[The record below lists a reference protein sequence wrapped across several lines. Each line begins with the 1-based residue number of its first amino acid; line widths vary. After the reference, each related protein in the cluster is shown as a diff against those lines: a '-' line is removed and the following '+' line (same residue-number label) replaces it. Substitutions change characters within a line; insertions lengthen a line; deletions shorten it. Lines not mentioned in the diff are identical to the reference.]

1 MVPLPTRTL
10 TLPPETNDSHVARH
24 NHVTRQISRV
34 SSRSIGSPIDPAAR
48 LPVEFRTLSLHVDE
62 TARQEAAEKRKGTA
76 KELSDL
82 TFHTQTEEEILNL
95 FSVSPTIGLDSTQ
108 AQRRLVTNGPNAL
121 SPPPSRTWRK
131 VLEWIFGGFGSLL
144 LAASIVCFI
153 AWKPL
158 GEPNPAPANLALA
171 VVLLIVLLLNA
182 LFNMWQDI
190 STTRTLASLT
200 SLLPSAVTVLR
211 DGQPTV
217 TQASQLVTG
226 DIVMLGTG
234 VRVPADMRI
243 LKSEGLMVDRG
254 VLTGESEPIPATTH
268 YTDENFLET
277 RNIALQGTYC
287 VSGSGMGIVVQVGD
301 GTVFGRIAR
310 LSTGPNTNG
319 KNSLT
324 AGLTTLQ
331 REILRFVLIIAGL
344 RRDYPD
350 YINIPTLL
358 IDVVSVMVAFIP
370 EGLPVAITMS
380 LAKVAH
386 TLSKKK
392 VLCKSLSIVETLGSV
407 NVLCSDKTG
416 TLTQNKMSV
425 QDVAVFDTEYT
436 VMEFHDAANREGNS
450 NLHQMGAVAAICN
463 SANFASGTEDE
474 PTNVRKALGDAT
486 DSAILRFAHTMRPI
500 ETARSTWE
508 DVFKLNFSSKTKF
521 MLKFSKLV
529 DLSSGSLP
537 APLVPSDDF
546 NPHTDYL
553 LTVKG
558 APDVLYPRCTSIMS
572 PVDGQVFDLTPE
584 RLAQITEIQNRW
596 AARGRR
602 VLMLG
607 RRIVRGSELKGPI
620 SDETIAKVNWNLTI
634 IGLVGLI
641 DPLKEDI
648 IETVRVCRGAGIRFF
663 MVTGDHP
670 ATAVAIAA
678 QAGIVSGN
686 PDAIHRLSNLD
697 SSLDEKSIPQY
708 DPDAKDHNP
717 FTPDSNTDPEK
728 SGSALASAGMKSI
741 VITGSD
747 LMTITSSQ
755 MEQLCQYDEI
765 VFARTSPEQKL
776 RIVHEFQRRGGV
788 VAMTGDGGSTP
799 PPSRLVYDNL
809 KKTVLYLLPAGS
821 FSELM
826 PIVLN
831 ILIGVPQMLSSLQM
845 IIICVGTDVLPA
857 LSLALEK
864 PEQGLLTRRPRNVK
878 TDRLADWK
886 LLLHAYGF
894 IGVLES
900 LCAMSMSFWYLQR
913 NGVPFSDLVLGFGNW
928 PTLDNEKL
936 NKAQSVYFFTLVI
949 MQWGNL
955 LATRSRKLSIF
966 QHKPSGNWYI
976 FPAMICALVIG
987 IFFSYVPFFQKT
999 FLTRGVPVEHYFL
1012 PVAFG
1017 LGLLLLDETRKF
1029 MVRKYPN
1036 GVLAKL
1042 AWNCGSIKPTSVKL
1056 RQQLRKHRD
1065 RIDRAAFMFLQQVPV
1080 LKSIGLDITLA
1091 WLSFAMNTTTR
1102 PRKKRSW
1109 RGPPLAIKPR
1119 PRSLSLRF
1127 SQYFASAGPSRQ
1139 VWLAKGLRTR
1149 RNRWIWA
1156 EVDPESFL
1164 QTIEDS
1170 TVEIR
1175 LCDNEQDGYDSDES
1189 DYLSVIMS
1197 EEDEG
1202 QSVQTNMTSLLHTD
1216 GTSFFTGRVESSQSS
1231 TSNLS
1236 CLQTPTL
1243 SPAVIAQGLID
1254 DAVHIYHSTTDF
1266 PTAITKLEH
1275 AASLVPA
1282 SHPDLK
1288 AQCYL
1293 HLGQLAQAS
1302 YNFASDEVDMMPPQ
1316 TQAQIKANRRLST
1329 ISTFGA
1335 FSPTSPSLSN
1345 ARSHFR
1351 HAHKLFTQSRNR
1363 TGQLQCKQA
1372 VASIALDEQDW
1383 DSARNQILY
1392 ILDAGKREGVQ
1403 IDEVWCWS
1411 ALALVALK
1419 QGEFDEVDTC
1429 WSKAWHA
1436 GSR

>member
-10 TLPPETNDSHVARH
+10 TLPPEGPNDSHLARH
-24 NHVTRQISRV
+24 NHVSRQLSRV
-34 SSRSIGSPIDPAAR
+34 SNRSIGTPIDPAAR

-62 TARQEAAEKRKGTA
+62 TARQVAVEKRKGA
-76 KELSDL
+76 VKELSDL

-108 AQRRLVTNGPNAL
+108 AQRRLAANGPNAL
-121 SPPPSRTWRK
+121 SPPPSRTFRK

-182 LFNMWQDI
+182 VFNMWQDI

-217 TQASQLVTG
+217 TEASQLVTG

-287 VSGSGMGIVVQVGD
+287 VSGSGIGVVVQVGD
-301 GTVFGRIAR
+301 GTVFGRIAQ
-310 LSTGPNTNG
+310 LSTGQNSTG
-319 KNSLT
+319 KNKLT

-331 REILRFVLIIAGL
+331 REILRFVLIIAACASTVAVIIVILWAAWL

-358 IDVVSVMVAFIP
+358 IDIVSVMVAFIP

-416 TLTQNKMSV
+416 TLTQNKMTV
-425 QDVAVFDTEYT
+425 QDVAIFDTEYT
-436 VMEFHDAANREGNS
+436 VMEFHEATNKGQGNK
-450 NLHQMGAVAAICN
+450 NLQQMGAVAAICN
-463 SANFASGTEDE
+463 SANFASGTEEE
-474 PTNVRKALGDAT
+474 PTSVRKVLGDAT

-500 ETARSTWE
+500 ETARKAWE

-521 MLKFSKLV
+521 MLKLSKLAY
-529 DLSSGSLP
+529 LSPDLP
-537 APLVPSDDF
+537 APLVPSDKF
-546 NPHTDYL
+546 NPQTDYL

-572 PVDGQVFDLTPE
+572 PVDGQVYDLTPQ
-584 RLAQITEIQNRW
+584 RLAQITEVQSRW

-620 SDETIAKVNWNLTI
+620 SDETIAEVNWNITI

-648 IETVRVCRGAGIRFF
+648 IETVRICRGAGIRFF

-686 PDAIHRLSNLD
+686 PDAIHRLSDLD

-708 DPDAKDHNP
+708 DPDAKDRSL
-717 FTPDSNTDPEK
+717 FTSDSNDPEK
-728 SGSALASAGMKSI
+728 SGSNLASSGMKSI
-741 VITGSD
+741 VITGPD
-747 LMTITSSQ
+747 LMAITASQ

-788 VAMTGDGGSTP
+788 VAMTGDGVNDAPSLKAADCGIAMGDGSDVAREAADMVLLENFEAIVVALEYG
-799 PPSRLVYDNL
+799 RLVYDNL

-857 LSLALEK
+857 LSLALEQ
-864 PEQGLLTRRPRNVK
+864 PEQGLLLRRPRNVK

-900 LCAMSMSFWYLQR
+900 FCAMSMSFWYLER

-928 PTLDNEKL
+928 PTLDAEKL

-966 QHKPSGNWYI
+966 QHRPSGNWYI
-976 FPAMICALVIG
+976 FPAMICALAIG

-999 FLTRGVPVEHYFL
+999 FLTRGVPVEYYFL
-1012 PVAFG
+1012 PVTFG
-1017 LGLLLLDETRKF
+1017 IGLLLLDEGRKY
-1029 MVRKYPN
+1029 MVRRYPN
-1036 GVLAKL
+1036 GLLAKL
-1042 AWNCGSIKPTSVKL
+1042 AW
-1056 RQQLRKHRD
+1056 
-1065 RIDRAAFMFLQQVPV
+1065 
-1080 LKSIGLDITLA
+1080 
-1091 WLSFAMNTTTR
+1091 
-1102 PRKKRSW
+1102 
-1109 RGPPLAIKPR
+1109 
-1119 PRSLSLRF
+1119 
-1127 SQYFASAGPSRQ
+1127 
-1139 VWLAKGLRTR
+1139 
-1149 RNRWIWA
+1149 
-1156 EVDPESFL
+1156 
-1164 QTIEDS
+1164 
-1170 TVEIR
+1170 
-1175 LCDNEQDGYDSDES
+1175 
-1189 DYLSVIMS
+1189 
-1197 EEDEG
+1197 
-1202 QSVQTNMTSLLHTD
+1202 
-1216 GTSFFTGRVESSQSS
+1216 
-1231 TSNLS
+1231 
-1236 CLQTPTL
+1236 
-1243 SPAVIAQGLID
+1243 
-1254 DAVHIYHSTTDF
+1254 
-1266 PTAITKLEH
+1266 
-1275 AASLVPA
+1275 
-1282 SHPDLK
+1282 
-1288 AQCYL
+1288 
-1293 HLGQLAQAS
+1293 
-1302 YNFASDEVDMMPPQ
+1302 
-1316 TQAQIKANRRLST
+1316 
-1329 ISTFGA
+1329 
-1335 FSPTSPSLSN
+1335 
-1345 ARSHFR
+1345 
-1351 HAHKLFTQSRNR
+1351 
-1363 TGQLQCKQA
+1363 
-1372 VASIALDEQDW
+1372 
-1383 DSARNQILY
+1383 
-1392 ILDAGKREGVQ
+1392 
-1403 IDEVWCWS
+1403 
-1411 ALALVALK
+1411 
-1419 QGEFDEVDTC
+1419 
-1429 WSKAWHA
+1429 
-1436 GSR
+1436 

>member
-1 MVPLPTRTL
+1 MSPSPRIAIIGAGPGGL
-10 TLPPETNDSHVARH
+10 TLACILAQHSIIPTVFEREPSPDCRQQGGTLDLHTHSGQQALRDAGLWDQFLKHARYDAQTLKIVVKSGDIVFEVSPKEEHQEGSRPEIDRTALRNILLESFGRENVNWGYALASVEPSGKQHDLHFKNGKIETGFDLVVGADGAW
-24 NHVTRQISRV
+24 SRV
-34 SSRSIGSPIDPAAR
+34 RSRITPITPFYSGVSMIELDISDSTGSRYDSINELVGKGSMFAYSDQRGITAQRQGTGAIRVHASFAMNEVNPDWLNNTFDANDPAATREKALIFYEDWSPRLRDFIQSADEDFVAFRAMYMLPLDHTWEPCPGLTLLGDAAHLMTPYAGEGVNIAVWDSLELAKKIAEGIKMFLSIPMPPLSPSLQAYYPANKEEDDLIRCDVKTPPRPIDPSAR
-48 LPVEFRTLSLHVDE
+48 LPVEFRTLSVHVDE
-62 TARQEAAEKRKGTA
+62 TTRREATEKRKGTV
-76 KELSDL
+76 KGESQLSDL
-82 TFHTQTEEEILNL
+82 TFHTQTEEEILAL
-95 FSVSPTIGLDSTQ
+95 FSVSPTIGLDSAQ
-108 AQRRLVTNGPNAL
+108 AQRRLATNGPNAL
-121 SPPPSRTWRK
+121 SPPPSRTFRK
-131 VLEWIFGGFGSLL
+131 ILEWIFGGFGSLL

-171 VVLLIVLLLNA
+171 LVLLIVLLLNA
-182 LFNMWQDI
+182 VFNMWQDI

-287 VSGSGMGIVVQVGD
+287 VSGSGIGVVVQVGD

-310 LSTGPNTNG
+310 LSTDQNSNG

-331 REILRFVLIIAGL
+331 REILRFVLIIAGCASTVAVIIVILWAAWL
-344 RRDYPD
+344 RRDYPN

-407 NVLCSDKTG
+407 NILCSDKTG

-425 QDVAVFDTEYT
+425 QDVAIFDSEYT
-436 VMEFHDAANREGNS
+436 VMEFHDAANEGEGNK
-450 NLHQMGAVAAICN
+450 NLKQMGAVAAICN

-474 PTNVRKALGDAT
+474 PTSIRKVIGDAT
-486 DSAILRFAHTMRPI
+486 DSAILRFAHAMRPI
-500 ETARSTWE
+500 ETARSAWE

-529 DLSSGSLP
+529 DISSGTLP
-537 APLVPSDDF
+537 APLVDSDEF
-546 NPHTDYL
+546 NSQTDYL
-553 LTVKG
+553 LTAKG

-572 PVDGQVFDLTPE
+572 PVDGQVLDLTPE
-584 RLAQITEIQNRW
+584 RLARIVAVQNRW

-620 SDETIAKVNWNLTI
+620 SDEMIAEVNQDLTI

-648 IETVRVCRGAGIRFF
+648 IETVRICRGAGIRFF

-686 PDAIHRLSNLD
+686 PDAIHRLSDLD
-697 SSLDEKSIPQY
+697 SSLDEKLIPQY
-708 DPDAKDHNP
+708 DPDAKDRSL
-717 FTPDSNTDPEK
+717 FVSESSSDTEK
-728 SGSALASAGMKSI
+728 SGSNLASAGMKSI
-741 VITGSD
+741 VITGAD
-747 LMTITSSQ
+747 LMVITPSQ

-776 RIVHEFQRRGGV
+776 RIVHEFQRRDGV
-788 VAMTGDGGSTP
+788 VAMTGDGVNDAPSLKAADCGIAMGDGSDVAREAADMVLLENFEAIVVALEYG
-799 PPSRLVYDNL
+799 RLVYDNL

-864 PEQGLLTRRPRNVK
+864 PEQGLLSRRPRNVK

-900 LCAMSMSFWYLQR
+900 LCAMSMSFWYLER
-913 NGVPFSDLVLGFGNW
+913 NGVPFSDLFLGFGNW
-928 PTLDNEKL
+928 PTLDSEKL

-976 FPAMICALVIG
+976 FPAMICALAIG

-1017 LGLLLLDETRKF
+1017 IGLLFLDEARKYI
-1029 MVRKYPN
+1029 VRRYPN
-1036 GVLAKL
+1036 GLLAKL
-1042 AWNCGSIKPTSVKL
+1042 AW
-1056 RQQLRKHRD
+1056 
-1065 RIDRAAFMFLQQVPV
+1065 
-1080 LKSIGLDITLA
+1080 
-1091 WLSFAMNTTTR
+1091 
-1102 PRKKRSW
+1102 
-1109 RGPPLAIKPR
+1109 
-1119 PRSLSLRF
+1119 
-1127 SQYFASAGPSRQ
+1127 
-1139 VWLAKGLRTR
+1139 
-1149 RNRWIWA
+1149 
-1156 EVDPESFL
+1156 
-1164 QTIEDS
+1164 
-1170 TVEIR
+1170 
-1175 LCDNEQDGYDSDES
+1175 
-1189 DYLSVIMS
+1189 
-1197 EEDEG
+1197 
-1202 QSVQTNMTSLLHTD
+1202 
-1216 GTSFFTGRVESSQSS
+1216 
-1231 TSNLS
+1231 
-1236 CLQTPTL
+1236 
-1243 SPAVIAQGLID
+1243 
-1254 DAVHIYHSTTDF
+1254 
-1266 PTAITKLEH
+1266 
-1275 AASLVPA
+1275 
-1282 SHPDLK
+1282 
-1288 AQCYL
+1288 
-1293 HLGQLAQAS
+1293 
-1302 YNFASDEVDMMPPQ
+1302 
-1316 TQAQIKANRRLST
+1316 
-1329 ISTFGA
+1329 
-1335 FSPTSPSLSN
+1335 
-1345 ARSHFR
+1345 
-1351 HAHKLFTQSRNR
+1351 
-1363 TGQLQCKQA
+1363 
-1372 VASIALDEQDW
+1372 
-1383 DSARNQILY
+1383 
-1392 ILDAGKREGVQ
+1392 
-1403 IDEVWCWS
+1403 
-1411 ALALVALK
+1411 
-1419 QGEFDEVDTC
+1419 
-1429 WSKAWHA
+1429 
-1436 GSR
+1436 

>member
-1 MVPLPTRTL
+1 MAPLPSRTL
-10 TLPPETNDSHVARH
+10 TLPPEGQNNAHLARH
-24 NHVTRQISRV
+24 NHVSRQISRA
-34 SSRSIGSPIDPAAR
+34 SNRSINSPIDPAAR

-62 TARQEAAEKRKGTA
+62 TVRQQAAEKRKGAT
-76 KELSDL
+76 KDISDL
-82 TFHTQTEEEILNL
+82 TFHTQTEEEVLAL
-95 FSVSPTIGLDSTQ
+95 FSVSPAVGLDSAQ
-108 AQRRLVTNGPNAL
+108 AQRRLATNGPNAL
-121 SPPPSRTWRK
+121 SPPPSNTFRK

-182 LFNMWQDI
+182 VFNMWQDI
-190 STTRTLASLT
+190 STGRTLASLT

-254 VLTGESEPIPATTH
+254 VLTGESEPIPASTH
-268 YTDENFLET
+268 YTDQNFLET

-287 VSGSGMGIVVQVGD
+287 VSGSGMGVVVQVGD

-310 LSTGPNTNG
+310 LSTGPNANG
-319 KNSLT
+319 KNGLT

-331 REILRFVLIIAGL
+331 REILRFVLIIAGCASTVAIIIVILWAAWL
-344 RRDYPD
+344 RRDYPN
-350 YINIPTLL
+350 YINVPTLL

-416 TLTQNKMSV
+416 TLTQNKMTV
-425 QDVAVFDTEYT
+425 QDVAIFDTEYS
-436 VMEFHDAANREGNS
+436 VLEFRDASNEGQGNN
-450 NLHQMGAVAAICN
+450 NLRQMSAVAAICN

-474 PTNVRKALGDAT
+474 PTSIRKVIGDAT

-500 ETARSTWE
+500 ETSRSVWD

-521 MLKFSKLV
+521 MLKLSKLV
-529 DLSSGSLP
+529 DSSGSLP
-537 APLVPSDDF
+537 APLVRSDMF
-546 NPHTDYL
+546 NPQTDYL

-584 RLAQITEIQNRW
+584 RLAQLTAVQNRW

-607 RRIVRGSELKGPI
+607 RRIVRGSEFKGPI
-620 SDETIAKVNWNLTI
+620 SDESIAEVNWNLTI

-648 IETVRVCRGAGIRFF
+648 IETVRICRGAGIRFF

-686 PDAIHRLSNLD
+686 PDAIHRLSDLD
-697 SSLDEKSIPQY
+697 DSLDEKAIPQY
-708 DPDAKDHNP
+708 DPDAKDRSL
-717 FTPDSNTDPEK
+717 FTSDSSTDPEK
-728 SGSALASAGMKSI
+728 GSSLANAGMKSI
-741 VITGSD
+741 VITGAD
-747 LMTITSSQ
+747 LMTISSSQ

-788 VAMTGDGGSTP
+788 VAMTGDGVNDAPSLKAADCGIAMGDGSDVAREAADMVLLENFEAIVVALEYG
-799 PPSRLVYDNL
+799 RLVYDNL

-826 PIVLN
+826 PILLN

-864 PEQGLLTRRPRNVK
+864 PEQGLLSRRPRNVK

-913 NGVPFSDLVLGFGNW
+913 NGVPFSDLVLGFGDW
-928 PTLDNEKL
+928 PTLDEEKL
-936 NKAQSVYFFTLVI
+936 DKAQSVYFFTLVI

-1017 LGLLLLDETRKF
+1017 LGILLLDEARKF
-1029 MVRKYPN
+1029 MVRRYPN
-1036 GVLAKL
+1036 GLLAKL
-1042 AWNCGSIKPTSVKL
+1042 AW
-1056 RQQLRKHRD
+1056 
-1065 RIDRAAFMFLQQVPV
+1065 
-1080 LKSIGLDITLA
+1080 
-1091 WLSFAMNTTTR
+1091 
-1102 PRKKRSW
+1102 
-1109 RGPPLAIKPR
+1109 
-1119 PRSLSLRF
+1119 
-1127 SQYFASAGPSRQ
+1127 
-1139 VWLAKGLRTR
+1139 
-1149 RNRWIWA
+1149 
-1156 EVDPESFL
+1156 
-1164 QTIEDS
+1164 
-1170 TVEIR
+1170 
-1175 LCDNEQDGYDSDES
+1175 
-1189 DYLSVIMS
+1189 
-1197 EEDEG
+1197 
-1202 QSVQTNMTSLLHTD
+1202 
-1216 GTSFFTGRVESSQSS
+1216 
-1231 TSNLS
+1231 
-1236 CLQTPTL
+1236 
-1243 SPAVIAQGLID
+1243 
-1254 DAVHIYHSTTDF
+1254 
-1266 PTAITKLEH
+1266 
-1275 AASLVPA
+1275 
-1282 SHPDLK
+1282 
-1288 AQCYL
+1288 
-1293 HLGQLAQAS
+1293 
-1302 YNFASDEVDMMPPQ
+1302 
-1316 TQAQIKANRRLST
+1316 
-1329 ISTFGA
+1329 
-1335 FSPTSPSLSN
+1335 
-1345 ARSHFR
+1345 
-1351 HAHKLFTQSRNR
+1351 
-1363 TGQLQCKQA
+1363 
-1372 VASIALDEQDW
+1372 
-1383 DSARNQILY
+1383 
-1392 ILDAGKREGVQ
+1392 
-1403 IDEVWCWS
+1403 
-1411 ALALVALK
+1411 
-1419 QGEFDEVDTC
+1419 
-1429 WSKAWHA
+1429 
-1436 GSR
+1436 

>member
-10 TLPPETNDSHVARH
+10 TLPPEEPNDSHQARH
-24 NHVTRQISRV
+24 THVSRQLSRV

-82 TFHTQTEEEILNL
+82 TFHTQTEEEILAL
-95 FSVSPTIGLDSTQ
+95 FSVSPTVGLDSAQ
-108 AQRRLVTNGPNAL
+108 AQRRLATNGPNAL
-121 SPPPSRTWRK
+121 SPPPSRTFRK
-131 VLEWIFGGFGSLL
+131 ILEWIFGGFGSLL
-144 LAASIVCFI
+144 LAASVVCFI

-182 LFNMWQDI
+182 VFNMWQDI

-217 TQASQLVTG
+217 TEASQLVTG

-243 LKSEGLMVDRG
+243 LKTEGLMVDRG

-287 VSGSGMGIVVQVGD
+287 VSGSGIGVVVQVGD

-310 LSTGPNTNG
+310 LSTGPSANG
-319 KNSLT
+319 KNGLT

-331 REILRFVLIIAGL
+331 REILRFVLIIAGCASAVAILIVVLWAAWL
-344 RRDYPD
+344 RRVYPD

-416 TLTQNKMSV
+416 TLTQNKMAV
-425 QDVAVFDTEYT
+425 QDVAIFDTEYT
-436 VMEFHDAANREGNS
+436 VMEFRDAANKGEGNH
-450 NLHQMGAVAAICN
+450 NLHQMGAVAAVCN
-463 SANFASGTEDE
+463 SANFASGTEED
-474 PTNVRKALGDAT
+474 PTSVRKVLGDAT
-486 DSAILRFAHTMRPI
+486 DSAILRFAHAMRPI
-500 ETARSTWE
+500 ETARSAWE

-521 MLKFSKLV
+521 MLKLSKLV

-537 APLVPSDDF
+537 APLVRSDEF
-546 NPHTDYL
+546 NPQTDYL

-572 PVDGQVFDLTPE
+572 PVDGQIFDLTPG
-584 RLAQITEIQNRW
+584 RLAQITEVQNRW

-607 RRIVRGSELKGPI
+607 RRIVRGSDFKGPI
-620 SDETIAKVNWNLTI
+620 SDETIAEVNWNITI

-686 PDAIHRLSNLD
+686 PDAIHRLSDLD
-697 SSLDEKSIPQY
+697 SSLDEKSVPQY
-708 DPDAKDHNP
+708 DPEAKDHSL
-717 FTPDSNTDPEK
+717 FASDSNIDPEK
-728 SGSALASAGMKSI
+728 SGSNLASSGMKSI
-741 VITGSD
+741 VITGAD
-747 LMTITSSQ
+747 LMMISSSQ

-788 VAMTGDGGSTP
+788 VAMTGDGVNDAPSLKAADCGIAMGDGSDVAREAADMVLLENFEAIVVALEYG
-799 PPSRLVYDNL
+799 RLVYDNL

-826 PIVLN
+826 PILLN

-864 PEQGLLTRRPRNVK
+864 PEQGLLSRRPRNVK

-928 PTLDNEKL
+928 PTLDSEKL

-1017 LGLLLLDETRKF
+1017 FGLLLLDEA
-1029 MVRKYPN
+1029 RKYIVRSRPS
-1036 GVLAKL
+1036 GLLAKL
-1042 AWNCGSIKPTSVKL
+1042 AW
-1056 RQQLRKHRD
+1056 
-1065 RIDRAAFMFLQQVPV
+1065 
-1080 LKSIGLDITLA
+1080 
-1091 WLSFAMNTTTR
+1091 
-1102 PRKKRSW
+1102 
-1109 RGPPLAIKPR
+1109 
-1119 PRSLSLRF
+1119 
-1127 SQYFASAGPSRQ
+1127 
-1139 VWLAKGLRTR
+1139 
-1149 RNRWIWA
+1149 
-1156 EVDPESFL
+1156 
-1164 QTIEDS
+1164 
-1170 TVEIR
+1170 
-1175 LCDNEQDGYDSDES
+1175 
-1189 DYLSVIMS
+1189 
-1197 EEDEG
+1197 
-1202 QSVQTNMTSLLHTD
+1202 
-1216 GTSFFTGRVESSQSS
+1216 
-1231 TSNLS
+1231 
-1236 CLQTPTL
+1236 
-1243 SPAVIAQGLID
+1243 
-1254 DAVHIYHSTTDF
+1254 
-1266 PTAITKLEH
+1266 
-1275 AASLVPA
+1275 
-1282 SHPDLK
+1282 
-1288 AQCYL
+1288 
-1293 HLGQLAQAS
+1293 
-1302 YNFASDEVDMMPPQ
+1302 
-1316 TQAQIKANRRLST
+1316 
-1329 ISTFGA
+1329 
-1335 FSPTSPSLSN
+1335 
-1345 ARSHFR
+1345 
-1351 HAHKLFTQSRNR
+1351 
-1363 TGQLQCKQA
+1363 
-1372 VASIALDEQDW
+1372 
-1383 DSARNQILY
+1383 
-1392 ILDAGKREGVQ
+1392 
-1403 IDEVWCWS
+1403 
-1411 ALALVALK
+1411 
-1419 QGEFDEVDTC
+1419 
-1429 WSKAWHA
+1429 
-1436 GSR
+1436 

>member
-1 MVPLPTRTL
+1 MAPLPSRTL
-10 TLPPETNDSHVARH
+10 TLPPEGQNNAHLARH
-24 NHVTRQISRV
+24 NHVSRQISRA
-34 SSRSIGSPIDPAAR
+34 SNRSINSPIDPAAR

-62 TARQEAAEKRKGTA
+62 TVRQQAAEKRKGAT
-76 KELSDL
+76 KDISDL
-82 TFHTQTEEEILNL
+82 TFHTQTEEEVLAL
-95 FSVSPTIGLDSTQ
+95 FSVSPAVGLDSAQ
-108 AQRRLVTNGPNAL
+108 AQRRLATNGPNAL
-121 SPPPSRTWRK
+121 SPPPSNTFRK

-182 LFNMWQDI
+182 VFNMWQDI
-190 STTRTLASLT
+190 STGRTLASLT

-254 VLTGESEPIPATTH
+254 VLTGESEPIPASTH
-268 YTDENFLET
+268 YTDQNFLET

-287 VSGSGMGIVVQVGD
+287 VSGSGMGVVVQVGD

-310 LSTGPNTNG
+310 LSTGPNANG
-319 KNSLT
+319 KNGLT

-331 REILRFVLIIAGL
+331 REILRFVLIIAGCASTVAIIIVILWAAWL
-344 RRDYPD
+344 RRDYPN
-350 YINIPTLL
+350 YINVPTLL

-416 TLTQNKMSV
+416 TLTQNKMTV
-425 QDVAVFDTEYT
+425 QDVAIFDTEYS
-436 VMEFHDAANREGNS
+436 VLGFRDASNEGQGNN
-450 NLHQMGAVAAICN
+450 NLRQMSAVAAICN

-474 PTNVRKALGDAT
+474 PTSIRKVIGDAT

-500 ETARSTWE
+500 ETSRSVWD

-521 MLKFSKLV
+521 MLKLSKLV
-529 DLSSGSLP
+529 DSSGSLP
-537 APLVPSDDF
+537 APLVRSDMF
-546 NPHTDYL
+546 NPQTDYL

-584 RLAQITEIQNRW
+584 RLAQLTAVQNRW

-607 RRIVRGSELKGPI
+607 RRIVRGSEFKGPI
-620 SDETIAKVNWNLTI
+620 SDESIAEVNWNLTI

-648 IETVRVCRGAGIRFF
+648 IETVRICRGAGIRFF

-686 PDAIHRLSNLD
+686 PDAIHRLSDLD
-697 SSLDEKSIPQY
+697 DSLDEKAIPQY
-708 DPDAKDHNP
+708 DPDAKDRSL
-717 FTPDSNTDPEK
+717 FTSDSSTDPEK
-728 SGSALASAGMKSI
+728 GSSLANSGMKSI
-741 VITGSD
+741 VITGTD
-747 LMTITSSQ
+747 LMTISSSQ

-788 VAMTGDGGSTP
+788 VAMTGDGVNDAPSLKAADCGIAMGDGSDVAREAADMVLLENFEAIVVALEYG
-799 PPSRLVYDNL
+799 RLVYDNL

-826 PIVLN
+826 PILLN
-831 ILIGVPQMLSSLQM
+831 ILIGVPQMLSSLQ
-845 IIICVGTDVLPA
+845 VRKLRTSTTDPLTNKTDVLPA

-864 PEQGLLTRRPRNVK
+864 PEQGLLSRRPRNVK

-928 PTLDNEKL
+928 PTLDEEKL
-936 NKAQSVYFFTLVI
+936 DKAQSVYFFTLVI
-949 MQWGNL
+949 MQWG
-955 LATRSRKLSIF
+955 
-966 QHKPSGNWYI
+966 
-976 FPAMICALVIG
+976 
-987 IFFSYVPFFQKT
+987 
-999 FLTRGVPVEHYFL
+999 
-1012 PVAFG
+1012 
-1017 LGLLLLDETRKF
+1017 
-1029 MVRKYPN
+1029 
-1036 GVLAKL
+1036 
-1042 AWNCGSIKPTSVKL
+1042 
-1056 RQQLRKHRD
+1056 
-1065 RIDRAAFMFLQQVPV
+1065 
-1080 LKSIGLDITLA
+1080 
-1091 WLSFAMNTTTR
+1091 
-1102 PRKKRSW
+1102 
-1109 RGPPLAIKPR
+1109 
-1119 PRSLSLRF
+1119 
-1127 SQYFASAGPSRQ
+1127 
-1139 VWLAKGLRTR
+1139 
-1149 RNRWIWA
+1149 
-1156 EVDPESFL
+1156 
-1164 QTIEDS
+1164 
-1170 TVEIR
+1170 
-1175 LCDNEQDGYDSDES
+1175 
-1189 DYLSVIMS
+1189 
-1197 EEDEG
+1197 
-1202 QSVQTNMTSLLHTD
+1202 
-1216 GTSFFTGRVESSQSS
+1216 
-1231 TSNLS
+1231 
-1236 CLQTPTL
+1236 
-1243 SPAVIAQGLID
+1243 
-1254 DAVHIYHSTTDF
+1254 
-1266 PTAITKLEH
+1266 
-1275 AASLVPA
+1275 
-1282 SHPDLK
+1282 
-1288 AQCYL
+1288 
-1293 HLGQLAQAS
+1293 
-1302 YNFASDEVDMMPPQ
+1302 
-1316 TQAQIKANRRLST
+1316 
-1329 ISTFGA
+1329 
-1335 FSPTSPSLSN
+1335 
-1345 ARSHFR
+1345 
-1351 HAHKLFTQSRNR
+1351 
-1363 TGQLQCKQA
+1363 
-1372 VASIALDEQDW
+1372 
-1383 DSARNQILY
+1383 
-1392 ILDAGKREGVQ
+1392 
-1403 IDEVWCWS
+1403 
-1411 ALALVALK
+1411 
-1419 QGEFDEVDTC
+1419 
-1429 WSKAWHA
+1429 
-1436 GSR
+1436 

>member
-1 MVPLPTRTL
+1 MVPLPSRTL
-10 TLPPETNDSHVARH
+10 TLPPEEQNNSHLTRH
-24 NHVTRQISRV
+24 NHVSRQISRI

-62 TARQEAAEKRKGTA
+62 TARQEAAEKRKGAA
-76 KELSDL
+76 KDLSDL
-82 TFHTQTEEEILNL
+82 TFHTQTEEEVLAL
-95 FSVSPTIGLDSTQ
+95 FSVSPNVGLDSAQ
-108 AQRRLVTNGPNAL
+108 AQRRLATSGPNAL
-121 SPPPSRTWRK
+121 SPPPSRTFRK
-131 VLEWIFGGFGSLL
+131 VFEWIFGGFGSLL

-182 LFNMWQDI
+182 VFNMWQDI
-190 STTRTLASLT
+190 STGRTLASLT

-287 VSGSGMGIVVQVGD
+287 VSGSGMGVVVQVGD

-310 LSTGPNTNG
+310 LSTGPNANG
-319 KNSLT
+319 KNGLT

-331 REILRFVLIIAGL
+331 REILRFVLIIAGCASAVAIMIVILWAAWL
-344 RRDYPD
+344 RRDYPN

-358 IDVVSVMVAFIP
+358 INVVSVMVAFIP

-416 TLTQNKMSV
+416 TLTQNKMTV
-425 QDVAVFDTEYT
+425 QDVAIFDTEYS
-436 VMEFHDAANREGNS
+436 VMEFRDASNGGQGNS
-450 NLHQMGAVAAICN
+450 NLKQMGAVASICN
-463 SANFASGTEDE
+463 SASFASGTEDE
-474 PTNVRKALGDAT
+474 PTTIRKVIGDAT

-500 ETARSTWE
+500 EASRSAWD

-521 MLKFSKLV
+521 MLKLSKLV
-529 DLSSGSLP
+529 DSSSGSLP
-537 APLVPSDDF
+537 APLVRSDEF
-546 NPHTDYL
+546 NPQADYL

-584 RLAQITEIQNRW
+584 RLARITTVQNRW

-607 RRIVRGSELKGPI
+607 RRIVRGSEFKGPI
-620 SDETIAKVNWNLTI
+620 SDESIAEVNWNLTI

-648 IETVRVCRGAGIRFF
+648 IDTVRICRGAGIRFF

-686 PDAIHRLSNLD
+686 PDAIHRLSDLD
-697 SSLDEKSIPQY
+697 SSLDEKAIPQY
-708 DPDAKDHNP
+708 DPDAKDRSL
-717 FTPDSNTDPEK
+717 FTSDSSTDPEK
-728 SGSALASAGMKSI
+728 GSTLANVGMKSI
-741 VITGSD
+741 VITGAD
-747 LMTITSSQ
+747 LMAISSSQ

-788 VAMTGDGGSTP
+788 VAMTGDGVNDAPSLKAADCGIAMGDGSDVAREAADMVLLENFEAIVVALEYG
-799 PPSRLVYDNL
+799 RLVYDNL

-826 PIVLN
+826 PILLN

-864 PEQGLLTRRPRNVK
+864 PEQGLLSRRPRNVK

-913 NGVPFSDLVLGFGNW
+913 NGVPFSDLVLGFGDW

-936 NKAQSVYFFTLVI
+936 SKAQSVYFFTLVI

-976 FPAMICALVIG
+976 FHAMICALAIG

-1017 LGLLLLDETRKF
+1017 LGLVLLDEGRKF

-1036 GVLAKL
+1036 GLLAKL
-1042 AWNCGSIKPTSVKL
+1042 AW
-1056 RQQLRKHRD
+1056 
-1065 RIDRAAFMFLQQVPV
+1065 
-1080 LKSIGLDITLA
+1080 
-1091 WLSFAMNTTTR
+1091 
-1102 PRKKRSW
+1102 
-1109 RGPPLAIKPR
+1109 
-1119 PRSLSLRF
+1119 
-1127 SQYFASAGPSRQ
+1127 
-1139 VWLAKGLRTR
+1139 
-1149 RNRWIWA
+1149 
-1156 EVDPESFL
+1156 
-1164 QTIEDS
+1164 
-1170 TVEIR
+1170 
-1175 LCDNEQDGYDSDES
+1175 
-1189 DYLSVIMS
+1189 
-1197 EEDEG
+1197 
-1202 QSVQTNMTSLLHTD
+1202 
-1216 GTSFFTGRVESSQSS
+1216 
-1231 TSNLS
+1231 
-1236 CLQTPTL
+1236 
-1243 SPAVIAQGLID
+1243 
-1254 DAVHIYHSTTDF
+1254 
-1266 PTAITKLEH
+1266 
-1275 AASLVPA
+1275 
-1282 SHPDLK
+1282 
-1288 AQCYL
+1288 
-1293 HLGQLAQAS
+1293 
-1302 YNFASDEVDMMPPQ
+1302 
-1316 TQAQIKANRRLST
+1316 
-1329 ISTFGA
+1329 
-1335 FSPTSPSLSN
+1335 
-1345 ARSHFR
+1345 
-1351 HAHKLFTQSRNR
+1351 
-1363 TGQLQCKQA
+1363 
-1372 VASIALDEQDW
+1372 
-1383 DSARNQILY
+1383 
-1392 ILDAGKREGVQ
+1392 
-1403 IDEVWCWS
+1403 
-1411 ALALVALK
+1411 
-1419 QGEFDEVDTC
+1419 
-1429 WSKAWHA
+1429 
-1436 GSR
+1436 

>member
-1 MVPLPTRTL
+1 MVPLPARTL
-10 TLPPETNDSHVARH
+10 TLPPEGPNDSHLARH
-24 NHVTRQISRV
+24 NHVSRQLSRV

-62 TARQEAAEKRKGTA
+62 TARQEAAVKRKGTA

-82 TFHTQTEEEILNL
+82 TFHTQTEEEILAL
-95 FSVSPTIGLDSTQ
+95 FSVSPSIGLDSAQ
-108 AQRRLVTNGPNAL
+108 AQRRLAANGPNAL
-121 SPPPSRTWRK
+121 SPPPSRTFRK

-211 DGQPTV
+211 DAQPTV
-217 TQASQLVTG
+217 TEANQLVTG

-243 LKSEGLMVDRG
+243 LKSEGLMIDRG
-254 VLTGESEPIPATTH
+254 VLTGESEPIPATAH

-287 VSGSGMGIVVQVGD
+287 VSGSGIGVVVQVGD
-301 GTVFGRIAR
+301 GTVFGRIAQ
-310 LSTGPNTNG
+310 LSTGQNSSG

-331 REILRFVLIIAGL
+331 REILRFVLIIAGCASTVAIIIVILWATWL
-344 RRDYPD
+344 RRVYPD

-358 IDVVSVMVAFIP
+358 IDIVSVMVAFIP

-386 TLSKKK
+386 TLSQKK

-436 VMEFHDAANREGNS
+436 VMDFHDAANKGNGNI
-450 NLHQMGAVAAICN
+450 NLQQMGAVAAICN
-463 SANFASGTEDE
+463 SANFASGTEAE
-474 PTNVRKALGDAT
+474 PTSIRKVLGDAT
-486 DSAILRFAHTMRPI
+486 DSAILRFAHAMRPI

-521 MLKFSKLV
+521 MLKLSKLV

-537 APLVPSDDF
+537 APLVGSDEF
-546 NPHTDYL
+546 NPQTDYL

-572 PVDGQVFDLTPE
+572 PVDGQILDLTPQ
-584 RLAQITEIQNRW
+584 RLAQITAVQNRW

-607 RRIVRGSELKGPI
+607 RRIVHGSELKGPI
-620 SDETIAKVNWNLTI
+620 SDEAIADVNWNLTI

-648 IETVRVCRGAGIRFF
+648 IETVRICRGAGIRFF

-686 PDAIHRLSNLD
+686 PDAIHRLSDLD

-708 DPDAKDHNP
+708 DSDTKDLGL
-717 FTPDSNTDPEK
+717 FTSDSSTDPEK
-728 SGSALASAGMKSI
+728 SGSHTASAEMKSI
-741 VITGSD
+741 VITGAD
-747 LMTITSSQ
+747 LMAITPSQ

-788 VAMTGDGGSTP
+788 VAMTGDGVNDAPSLKAADCGIAMGDGSDVAREAADMILLENFEAIVVALEYG
-799 PPSRLVYDNL
+799 RLVYDNL

-900 LCAMSMSFWYLQR
+900 LCAMSMSFWYLER
-913 NGVPFSDLVLGFGNW
+913 NGVPFSDLALGFGNW
-928 PTLDNEKL
+928 PTLDAEKL

-976 FPAMICALVIG
+976 FPAMICALAIG

-999 FLTRGVPVEHYFL
+999 FLTRGVPVEYYFL

-1017 LGLLLLDETRKF
+1017 FGLLLLDETRKY
-1029 MVRKYPN
+1029 MVRRYPS

-1042 AWNCGSIKPTSVKL
+1042 AW
-1056 RQQLRKHRD
+1056 
-1065 RIDRAAFMFLQQVPV
+1065 
-1080 LKSIGLDITLA
+1080 
-1091 WLSFAMNTTTR
+1091 
-1102 PRKKRSW
+1102 
-1109 RGPPLAIKPR
+1109 
-1119 PRSLSLRF
+1119 
-1127 SQYFASAGPSRQ
+1127 
-1139 VWLAKGLRTR
+1139 
-1149 RNRWIWA
+1149 
-1156 EVDPESFL
+1156 
-1164 QTIEDS
+1164 
-1170 TVEIR
+1170 
-1175 LCDNEQDGYDSDES
+1175 
-1189 DYLSVIMS
+1189 
-1197 EEDEG
+1197 
-1202 QSVQTNMTSLLHTD
+1202 
-1216 GTSFFTGRVESSQSS
+1216 
-1231 TSNLS
+1231 
-1236 CLQTPTL
+1236 
-1243 SPAVIAQGLID
+1243 
-1254 DAVHIYHSTTDF
+1254 
-1266 PTAITKLEH
+1266 
-1275 AASLVPA
+1275 
-1282 SHPDLK
+1282 
-1288 AQCYL
+1288 
-1293 HLGQLAQAS
+1293 
-1302 YNFASDEVDMMPPQ
+1302 
-1316 TQAQIKANRRLST
+1316 
-1329 ISTFGA
+1329 
-1335 FSPTSPSLSN
+1335 
-1345 ARSHFR
+1345 
-1351 HAHKLFTQSRNR
+1351 
-1363 TGQLQCKQA
+1363 
-1372 VASIALDEQDW
+1372 
-1383 DSARNQILY
+1383 
-1392 ILDAGKREGVQ
+1392 
-1403 IDEVWCWS
+1403 
-1411 ALALVALK
+1411 
-1419 QGEFDEVDTC
+1419 
-1429 WSKAWHA
+1429 
-1436 GSR
+1436 